1 MDPSSPLSP
10 QFHADLV
17 VSVRDIRYTQLVSFV
32 TATIVIYD
40 YIVCIER
47 EVELIWKK
55 RWSVIKFAFLWHRYF
70 GLLCV
75 ILQVYG
81 QHRIDVPY
89 SPLWACSFW
98 FYWETWGYCAVL
110 FTSEAVLLL
119 WIHVVYN
126 KNRVILLVMSAF
138 YAVEVASVLTIL
150 TFSFENF
157 EAHVSG
163 FLGDVEY
170 CIMEQPPKIFQML
183 WIPILAYDTLLLLLF
198 LWRGCRPTLC
208 CSRKFSDHDSLLDMV
223 YRHSLLNFLA
233 IFGTYLSCAAIWL
246 SSSISLY
253 QIPVSFALALSI
265 TNCTR
270 LLLNIRRAYYTGTSD
285 SLLFNIRDI
294 PATGANTP
302 NMLDVPVPLPPLY
315 DSCSQSTL
323 RELCASPSSTL
334 RPAPGQGH
342 AGIVKARPDR
352 GAPSPIRISI
362 ATTSSEVLRQ
372 VASRGASAAG
382 KEDEDPR
389 AVYVTPDLDAE
400 MWQYELREMRADP
413 EIAVAVGEAL

>member
-1 MDPSSPLSP
+1 MDSLSPLSP
-10 QFHADLV
+10 EFLTGLL
-17 VSVRDIRYTQLVSFV
+17 VSVQDIRNTQLVSF
-32 TATIVIYD
+32 
-40 YIVCIER
+40 VCIER

-126 KNRVILLVMSAF
+126 KNRLILLTMSVF

-150 TFSFENF
+150 TFSFEHF

-170 CIMEQPPKIFQML
+170 CIMEQPPRIFQML
-183 WIPILAYDTLLLLLF
+183 WVPILAYDTLLLLLF
-198 LWRGCRPTLC
+198 LWRGCRSTLC
-208 CSRKFSDHDSLLDMV
+208 CNRKFSDHDSLLDMV

-233 IFGTYLSCAAIWL
+233 IFGTYLSCAVIWL
-246 SSSISLY
+246 SSPIGLY

-270 LLLNIRRAYYTGTSD
+270 LLLNIRRAYYTGTGD

-302 NMLDVPVPLPPLY
+302 NMLDVPVPLSPLY

-323 RELCASPSSTL
+323 RDLCASPSSTL
-334 RPAPGQGH
+334 RPAPGH

-352 GAPSPIRISI
+352 GAPSPVRISI

-372 VASRGASAAG
+372 VASRVAG

-389 AVYVTPDLDAE
+389 AVYVTQDLDAD

-413 EIAVAVGEAL
+413 EIADAIGEAL

>member
-1 MDPSSPLSP
+1 MDASSPLSP
-10 QFHADLV
+10 QFLADLV
-17 VSVRDIRYTQLVSFV
+17 VGVRDIRDTQLVSFV

-70 GLLCV
+70 GLLSLNARE
-75 ILQVYG
+75 INDQF
-81 QHRIDVPY
+81 
-89 SPLWACSFW
+89 CSFW

-198 LWRGCRPTLC
+198 LWRGCRSTLC
-208 CSRKFSDHDSLLDMV
+208 CNRKFSDHDSLLDMV

-233 IFGTYLSCAAIWL
+233 IFGTYLACAAIWL
-246 SSSISLY
+246 SSPIGLY

-302 NMLDVPVPLPPLY
+302 NMLDVPVPLSPLY

-342 AGIVKARPDR
+342 AGFVKARPDR
-352 GAPSPIRISI
+352 GAPSPVRISI

-372 VASRGASAAG
+372 VASRGASAVG

-389 AVYVTPDLDAE
+389 AVYVTTDLDAE